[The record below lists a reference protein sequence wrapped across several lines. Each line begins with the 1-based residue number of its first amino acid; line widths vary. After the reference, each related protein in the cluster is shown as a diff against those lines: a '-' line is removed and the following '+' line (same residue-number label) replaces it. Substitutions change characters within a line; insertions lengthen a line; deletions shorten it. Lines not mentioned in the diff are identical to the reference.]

1 MSKLMELNKKRDK
14 KVEEKNSSLRLKWD
28 IEEEISQINKDKQS
42 AQHKNDFL
50 TIDKLNLRRKKLL
63 NEQYSLNNNIKKI
76 NEELDKLENLIEQ
89 EKIIELNSRFLNG
102 KNLPDEKI
110 KGLVNASIDL
120 SEKYKSK
127 INEYSGFL
135 KKLDS
140 TFKEVVDVSFHDYL
154 KQIRLKVEKE
164 KGYLLEYREQC
175 FEFDQLESLKHN
187 LFVADRNLL
196 MFETDFSIS
205 KTINLKFNSVIKDF
219 VDFLEDSYFKLERID
234 KKFRYYDLNQV
245 RMDVQNKISD
255 LSNFKKECFELNRLG
270 DLNDAIG
277 TSKKDLEKIKDDLMQ
292 NLNKSKKLSKKF
304 DNFMEYYIGLLNS
317 FDSKLEELEDKFWHD
332 DYEMVRNEIKTKV
345 DSLLHFQNLCVELN
359 RLDDFSEAITN
370 TRKDLIKIRLDFN
383 KSIDKSKM
391 LSDKFN
397 STIEDYNAFLLK
409 LDSDLKEIND
419 ESLVNVL
426 NKIIIETKTKLEGL
440 LDYKEEYAEPTH
452 YDDLNGVI
460 DDAINDLVK
469 IKDNFAKAING
480 NLNELIIEA
489 KSIIES
495 KSSIYLE
502 LNSKLSDLID
512 NAQKLNDYAYKL
524 KLMEDLDET
533 KLKLDQ
539 EFENLN
545 DIENKLIKVTHD
557 SIDVQLINNETD
569 NVNILIYQLIDINF
583 KNIEE
588 RIIEE
593 EKNYSTL
600 SDLNE
605 DIGSE
610 NIEDLLNELDKFFN
624 KPIFMRQLK
633 RYDLDDDEL
642 KIVKDEIRL
651 DIINHVIS
659 ESDDIKKIIKTR
671 CKEFRKKHAGI
682 EDSEINNLLDNINVE
697 GIDDDIVKECK
708 NNVKQDFFE
717 GNVTINNVE
726 LKFNNYL
733 NKKINESNQL
743 KELDKIKNNPNVP
756 SIKIHLTQEE
766 NDEIYRITEMEI
778 LSVHGINGSVEN
790 RVHYWVN
797 QKIRDNQSI
806 ARGRLNSL
814 KREFSNLTQLSK
826 TQQSEFV
833 YQIEFYI
840 SENKLK
846 PYDITEENIIVFS
859 KDFKENGKLKL

>member
-391 LSDKFN
+391 LSDKF
-397 STIEDYNAFLLK
+397 ILQL
-409 LDSDLKEIND
+409 
-419 ESLVNVL
+419 
-426 NKIIIETKTKLEGL
+426 KIIM
-440 LDYKEEYAEPTH
+440 H
-452 YDDLNGVI
+452 
-460 DDAINDLVK
+460 
-469 IKDNFAKAING
+469 
-480 NLNELIIEA
+480 
-489 KSIIES
+489 
-495 KSSIYLE
+495 
-502 LNSKLSDLID
+502 
-512 NAQKLNDYAYKL
+512 
-524 KLMEDLDET
+524 
-533 KLKLDQ
+533 
-539 EFENLN
+539 
-545 DIENKLIKVTHD
+545 
-557 SIDVQLINNETD
+557 
-569 NVNILIYQLIDINF
+569 
-583 KNIEE
+583 
-588 RIIEE
+588 
-593 EKNYSTL
+593 
-600 SDLNE
+600 
-605 DIGSE
+605 
-610 NIEDLLNELDKFFN
+610 
-624 KPIFMRQLK
+624 
-633 RYDLDDDEL
+633 
-642 KIVKDEIRL
+642 
-651 DIINHVIS
+651 
-659 ESDDIKKIIKTR
+659 
-671 CKEFRKKHAGI
+671 
-682 EDSEINNLLDNINVE
+682 
-697 GIDDDIVKECK
+697 
-708 NNVKQDFFE
+708 
-717 GNVTINNVE
+717 
-726 LKFNNYL
+726 
-733 NKKINESNQL
+733 
-743 KELDKIKNNPNVP
+743 
-756 SIKIHLTQEE
+756 
-766 NDEIYRITEMEI
+766 
-778 LSVHGINGSVEN
+778 
-790 RVHYWVN
+790 
-797 QKIRDNQSI
+797 
-806 ARGRLNSL
+806 
-814 KREFSNLTQLSK
+814 
-826 TQQSEFV
+826 
-833 YQIEFYI
+833 FY
-840 SENKLK
+840 
-846 PYDITEENIIVFS
+846 
-859 KDFKENGKLKL
+859 